1 VDGENCLIF
10 PFGDAD
16 ALAERMERLI
26 KEPDLVVK
34 LGQNAR
40 KLVEERFTIERYLDE
55 TEVLLKSV
63 MRKA

>member
-1 VDGENCLIF
+1 
-10 PFGDAD
+10 
-16 ALAERMERLI
+16 
-26 KEPDLVVK
+26 LVIK

-55 TEVLLKSV
+55 TEALLKSA